1 MTAEDAL
8 AYLVD
13 ADAARRT
20 LEGRRA
26 ANRLGLVGIANKR
39 LLVAWRRENQLCPK
53 CGRGLPANE
62 PFKHCERCRR
72 AFRQYQRHV
81 NANLTE
87 RQRLLRNE
95 RARRS
100 YHKLA
105 HGKAPPAKVV
115 TREVV
120 TPLVTEVVTPLVT
133 EVVTPAPMVTVVT
146 PKVRKSNLWTATKEQ
161 TAAGPKRDRA
171 EYMREYRASRA
182 K

>member
-120 TPLVTEVVTPLVT
+120 TPLVTEVVTP
-133 EVVTPAPMVTVVT
+133 APMVTVVT